1 MKQLFFECPVL
12 WSQID
17 ANGHLRHS
25 AYADFAA
32 QARVEVLALLGITAT
47 MMEQADLGPILF
59 REEAR
64 YLREVR
70 AGDRV
75 RVNCLLSKCR
85 ADGSRWSFYQEIVR
99 QDGVRAAN
107 VLVDGGWM
115 SRTQRRLVAP
125 PAHFV
130 QLMLEQLSRTDDF
143 ALEPVK
149 E

>member
-32 QARVEVLALLGITAT
+32 QARVEVLALLGITVG

-85 ADGSRWSFYQEIVR
+85 ADGSR
-99 QDGVRAAN
+99 
-107 VLVDGGWM
+107 
-115 SRTQRRLVAP
+115 
-125 PAHFV
+125 
-130 QLMLEQLSRTDDF
+130 
-143 ALEPVK
+143 
-149 E
+149 